1 MKEKFPYLGND
12 VLITQDMCDL
22 NEHMNVIYYAKIFE
36 DEFPFYDSLGFTSD
50 YFKQGYSFFTL
61 EMNIRYLK
69 EMRKGEIASPCFR
82 YFAVKPKL
90 IHYGG
95 VLLNES
101 GEVSSITENVLIHVD
116 MNTRKSCEMSDYTID
131 HIKEMVAFHSATG
144 DIDFEKRLKI

>member
-101 GEVSSITENVLIHVD
+101 GEVSSICLLYT
-116 MNTRKSCEMSDYTID
+116 SDAAD
-131 HIKEMVAFHSATG
+131 
-144 DIDFEKRLKI
+144 D

>member
-82 YFAVKPKL
+82 YLSL
-90 IHYGG
+90 IH
-95 VLLNES
+95 
-101 GEVSSITENVLIHVD
+101 I
-116 MNTRKSCEMSDYTID
+116 
-131 HIKEMVAFHSATG
+131 
-144 DIDFEKRLKI
+144 